1 MNKVILTAL
10 AVFAFASAQAQDMK
24 FGVKAGLFSSSY
36 DGYRLHRDE
45 VNIDYDYYDYYDF
58 YGAYD
63 SNTSKA
69 GIYVGGL
76 IDFELV
82 DQFRMQPELTF
93 SFVPHKDFGYIAVNV
108 PVLVKYSF
116 FDKFY
121 AMAGP
126 ALNYAIDGDD
136 DQFSPSFDLGASYDL
151 MENFYVELRADIGL
165 SGYLNHNINAGV
177 GYRF

>member
-1 MNKVILTAL
+1 MKKVLLVASAL
-10 AVFAFASAQAQDMK
+10 FAFSFAGAQDMR

-36 DGYRLHRDE
+36 DGYALHNDE
-45 VNIDYDYYDYYDF
+45 ISDAYQYYNYYSIND
-58 YGAYD
+58 YD

-69 GIYVGGL
+69 GVYVGGL
-76 IDFELV
+76 VDFELV
-82 DQFRMQPELTF
+82 DDFRLQPELTL
-93 SFVPHKDFGYIAVNV
+93 SFVPDSDFGYIAINV

-126 ALNYAIDGDD
+126 ALNYALDGDD

-151 MENFYVELRADIGL
+151 MENFYVEVRGDIGL
-165 SGYLNHNINAGV
+165 TGYLKHNINAGV

>member
-1 MNKVILTAL
+1 MKKVLLAAAFLTFS
-10 AVFAFASAQAQDMK
+10 FANAQDMK

-45 VNIDYDYYDYYDF
+45 VRDDYYYYDYYDV

-63 SNTSKA
+63 SNTSKV
-69 GIYVGGL
+69 GLYVGGL
-76 IDFELV
+76 VDFSLV
-82 DQFRMQPELTF
+82 DKFRLQPELTF
-93 SFVPHKDFGYIAVNV
+93 SFVPDSDLGYIAVNV

-126 ALNYAIDGDD
+126 ALNYALDGDD

-151 MENFYVELRADIGL
+151 MEDFYVEIRGDIGL
-165 SGYLNHNINAGV
+165 SGYLSHNINAGV